1 MSTNQNKNE
10 EEVDL
15 GSLFVIIGKGFS
27 NFFNFIGTIFKGVF
41 HFLITVL
48 IFLKKNYISISTA
61 AIIGLI
67 AGFGFEMY
75 LPKRYTSEIL
85 LQTNF
90 KSSRQLYNNVSYY
103 NDLIEQKDTLG
114 LKKTFNLNSEYAA
127 SLRKFSIE
135 PIKNEIDI
143 ISAYDAL
150 IEDVDTLTV
159 RSYDLEG
166 FTESFTDFDYKIHRM
181 TVISEK
187 NDVFDKLNDPIISSV
202 TNNKYFAYLK
212 KLTNEN
218 INRTDLS
225 YRQNLLQVDSLRN
238 VYMKVMLLQ
247 ANNPSVGTN
256 IDLAGE
262 NVSNKETELFFV
274 NKRIN
279 EDLEEITKD
288 KSRESEILNII
299 SNFQSIGKE
308 IKGITKNY
316 IFLLSFLSAGL
327 MILFLLLG
335 RLNKY
340 LDNYKK

>member
-1 MSTNQNKNE
+1 
-10 EEVDL
+10 
-15 GSLFVIIGKGFS
+15 
-27 NFFNFIGTIFKGVF
+27 
-41 HFLITVL
+41 
-48 IFLKKNYISISTA
+48 
-61 AIIGLI
+61 
-67 AGFGFEMY
+67 
-75 LPKRYTSEIL
+75 
-85 LQTNF
+85 
-90 KSSRQLYNNVSYY
+90 
-103 NDLIEQKDTLG
+103 
-114 LKKTFNLNSEYAA
+114 
-127 SLRKFSIE
+127 
-135 PIKNEIDI
+135 
-143 ISAYDAL
+143 
-150 IEDVDTLTV
+150 
-159 RSYDLEG
+159 
-166 FTESFTDFDYKIHRM
+166 
-181 TVISEK
+181 
-187 NDVFDKLNDPIISSV
+187 V

-327 MILFLLLG
+327 MILFLLLE